1 MEAHAALEK
10 ERGDHAAAMRQ
21 AEEER
26 RVWDDVLFA
35 LSGRPAETKSQRLF
49 KIALNC
55 LLLGQTLRTVKAAP
69 LLVSRDEQVGALV
82 EEMASVR
89 GSLGSRSPA
98 SDGKNAIAPT
108 GNSLRTS
115 RSAAEL

>member
-1 MEAHAALEK
+1 M
-10 ERGDHAAAMRQ
+10 
-21 AEEER
+21 
-26 RVWDDVLFA
+26 WDDVLFA

-89 GSLGSRSPA
+89 GSLGRSPA